1 MNSTRRRTLRALGAT
16 LAGTA
21 LAGCLSD
28 DESTDDP
35 GDSPD
40 ENGDDGNS
48 GVSVQDVHA
57 TPAVVTLNSPDSY
70 GTYGGR
76 NEQLII
82 ADISVESPGDH
93 PVSSFAVEAAG
104 EEYETTAKIYHQSRL
119 ETFGDAYQPTDGTA
133 PTDSA
138 TEDGEAEPSSG
149 WIAAYVPKP
158 LDADSATLTW
168 DGGEHTVGDAVLE
181 RLNRPPA
188 SFDVT
193 FEAPETATV
202 GETVTATV
210 TAENTADVQGTFV
223 GAVNRVGPRIA
234 YAPEAEVRLD
244 VAAGE
249 TAEWEY
255 THSLDSSELAEMED
269 PSMDIHLVW
278 RDNSTD
284 RTVDIESE

>member
-35 GDSPD
+35 SG
-40 ENGDDGNS
+40 ENGNS
-48 GVSVQDVHA
+48 GVSAQDVTA

-82 ADISVESPGDH
+82 ADISVESSGDH
-93 PVSSFAVEAAG
+93 PVSSFAVEARG
-104 EEYETTAKIYHQSRL
+104 ERYEATTDIYGGFEL
-119 ETFGDAYQPTDGTA
+119 ETFGEPYEPASGGPT
-133 PTDSA
+133 PSA
-138 TEDGEAEPSSG
+138 SEDGETGPASG

-168 DGGEHTVGDAVLE
+168 DGGEYTVGDAVLE

-223 GAVNRVGPRIA
+223 GAINRVGPRIA

-244 VAAGE
+244 IEAGE

-278 RDNSTD
+278 RGDSPT

>member
-1 MNSTRRRTLRALGAT
+1 MNPTRRRTLRALGAT

-35 GDSPD
+35 SGD
-40 ENGDDGNS
+40 NGDS
-48 GVSVQDVHA
+48 GVSVQEVTA

-82 ADISVESPGDH
+82 ANISVESPGDH
-93 PVSSFAVEAAG
+93 PASSFSVEASG
-104 EEYETTAKIYHQSRL
+104 EQYEVTTKIGRQGRL
-119 ETFGDAYQPTDGTA
+119 ETFGDAYEPNAGSSPTA
-133 PTDSA
+133 SASA
-138 TEDGEAEPSSG
+138 TDDGETGPSSG

-168 DGGEHTVGDAVLE
+168 DGGEYTVGDSVLE

-210 TAENTADVQGTFV
+210 TVENTADVDGTFV
-223 GAVNRVGPRIA
+223 GAINRVGPRIA
-234 YAPEAEVRLD
+234 YAPETEVRLD
-244 VAAGE
+244 TEAGE

-255 THSLDSSELAEMED
+255 THSLDSSELDEMED

-278 RDNSTD
+278 RDNSTV